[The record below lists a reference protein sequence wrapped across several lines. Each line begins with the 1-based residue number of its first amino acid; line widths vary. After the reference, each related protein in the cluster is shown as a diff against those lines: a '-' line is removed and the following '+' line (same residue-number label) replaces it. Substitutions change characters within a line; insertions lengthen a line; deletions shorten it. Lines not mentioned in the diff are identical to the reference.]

1 MTTTDPTATTARP
14 ARSPWIGR
22 QDVLPAAV
30 MIVCGLA
37 SAGVYLSFTI
47 RMSLTEYFPGPGY
60 SIDFKDMLGA
70 DWVANTRYL
79 YGCFAVLFGL
89 WFGALWA
96 AARLPVR
103 LTLGICFGGLALFAG
118 ILASVYPFMAVDFF
132 HNLGD
137 GRLLWRYGIN
147 PMVNGP
153 GSHFPIG
160 ISFGDNP
167 SAYGPLWYLLLAPPV
182 KLGGDNYLRSLI
194 LLKLWMAVF
203 LVIATVLTWQIA
215 KRLSPGREGLACVL
229 LAWNPYVVHRVLANG
244 HNDVLMMCFT
254 LLAVWMAL
262 ERRWTWVAPAL
273 ACAVL
278 VKYTILLATP
288 AFLVAALRLPPG
300 ERRRALLRLFDGWL
314 IGAGLILLAFLPF
327 WVGLDTFDSI
337 RWQAGL
343 YITSTPML
351 VGYFL
356 ERWADIQHVDA
367 EPLATRVMTLLF
379 LGFTLALY
387 LRQRRGPV
395 ALIATCVLVMLGY
408 ILIATNWFRP
418 WYFLWAVLLT
428 PLLPGRWWII
438 ITVAIS
444 VGGLTPDVIEQY
456 RNNMAWLRTDYFW
469 LLAAPVL
476 TAFLPPAIAVLA
488 GYIATLR
495 REMDAA
501 EPPDHTPD
509 TDPTTAPA
517 PA

>member
-1 MTTTDPTATTARP
+1 MTTTDPTTQATMPIRTARLRR
-14 ARSPWIGR
+14 AHL
-22 QDVLPAAV
+22 LPAAV
-30 MIVCGLA
+30 MAGCGLA
-37 SAGVYLSFTI
+37 SAGIYLSFTL

-60 SIDFKDMLGA
+60 SIDFKDMLGP
-70 DWVANTRYL
+70 DWEANTRYL
-79 YGCFAVLFGL
+79 YGSFAMLFGL

-103 LTLGICFGGLALFAG
+103 LALGLCFGGLVLFAG

-137 GRLLWRYGIN
+137 GRLLWRYGLN
-147 PMVNGP
+147 PLVNGP
-153 GSHFPIG
+153 GPYFPIG

-167 SAYGPLWYLLLAPPV
+167 SAYGPFWYLLLAPPV
-182 KLGGDNYLRSLI
+182 KLGGDDYLRSLI
-194 LLKLWMAVF
+194 LLKLWMGVF
-203 LVIATVLTWQIA
+203 LVIATLLTWQIA
-215 KRLSPGREGLACVL
+215 RRLAPGREGLACVL

-244 HNDVLMMCFT
+244 HNDVVMMCFT

-288 AFLVAALRLPPG
+288 AFLFAALRLPAG
-300 ERRRALLRLFDGWL
+300 ERRRALLRLFDGSL

-327 WVGLDTFDSI
+327 WAGTDTFDSI

-351 VGYFL
+351 VAYFL
-356 ERWADIQHVDA
+356 ERWGDFQRVDA
-367 EPLATRVMTLLF
+367 EPLATRVLTVLF
-379 LGFTLALY
+379 LCFALVLF

-395 ALIATCVLVMLGY
+395 SLIATCVLVMLGY
-408 ILIATNWFRP
+408 LLLAVNWFRP
-418 WYFLWAVLLT
+418 WYFLWAVMLT
-428 PLLPGRWWII
+428 PLLPGRWWIV

-444 VGGLTPDVIEQY
+444 MGGLTPDVIEQY
-456 RNNMAWLRTDYFW
+456 RGNMTWLHRDYFW
-469 LLAAPVL
+469 LLGAPVL
-476 TAFLPPAIAVLA
+476 TAFIPPAVAVVA
-488 GYIATLR
+488 GYVATLR
-495 REMDAA
+495 REMDADQ
-501 EPPDHTPD
+501 PPDPS
-509 TDPTTAPA
+509 PEPEPGIAPA